1 MQVNLPK
8 ETFIGKNTLV
18 GRTSPTCDKYNIN
31 FINFDLNDKYNI
43 ICMLKQ
49 NPYLTFPNG
58 YLDSL
63 RTLLSDFDNNNR
75 CLVHNYDA

>member
-1 MQVNLPK
+1 
-8 ETFIGKNTLV
+8 
-18 GRTSPTCDKYNIN
+18 
-31 FINFDLNDKYNI
+31 
-43 ICMLKQ
+43 MLKQ